1 MKHWRVAEVFGPTIQ
16 GEGRQAGL
24 PCYFIRF
31 GGCDL
36 RCSWCDTPH
45 AVLPE
50 QVAHLPKLDLVDIM
64 LRLDSLPAGPEWV
77 VISGGNP
84 ATLKL
89 EEVVDELHA
98 RGYQV
103 MVETQGTVFNAW
115 LRKVDELCISPKPP
129 SSGNVVTPRQLE
141 DFITKNFPFMQHKQ
155 MYLKVAVFDNA
166 DYLYA
171 QLIHK
176 EWKNMDFFLSAGNED
191 PSLPTV
197 GNPNPPQIIM
207 GSPRDFTLD
216 HVLPKFRW
224 LAEKVARDPEMS
236 GVRVLPQLHVI
247 AWGNE
252 RGR

>member
-1 MKHWRVAEVFGPTIQ
+1 MRHWRVAEVFGPTIQ

-36 RCSWCDTPH
+36 RCTWCDTPH

-50 QVAHLPKLDLVDIM
+50 QVALLPKQNVEEILH
-64 LRLDSLPAGPEWV
+64 RLHELQAGPNWV

-89 EEVVDELHA
+89 EELVDELH
-98 RGYQV
+98 RYGYQV
-103 MVETQGTVFNAW
+103 MVETQGTVFNSW

-129 SSGNVVTPRQLE
+129 SSGNIVTPRQVE
-141 DFITKNFPFMQHKQ
+141 EFIQNFSHMQRSQ
-155 MYLKVAVFDNA
+155 IYLKVVVFDQM
-166 DYLYA
+166 DYEYA
-171 QLIHK
+171 SLIRH
-176 EWKNMDFFLSAGNED
+176 EWCDFDFFLSVGNAD

-197 GNPNPPQIIM
+197 GNPTPAEKREAWATVQDLSI
-207 GSPRDFTLD
+207 
-216 HVLPKFRW
+216 KFRL
-224 LAEKVARDPEMS
+224 LAEKVSKDPKMKD
-236 GVRVLPQLHVI
+236 VRVMPQLHVI